1 MKALLLMDFQQDF
14 SGFGALATSNANTVL
29 QQAQHYLQQDF
40 QLCIGSQNWIPAN
53 HTLFAANHYFRYPK
67 QLVSIHEKEE
77 RLWPIYGVQE
87 SFGADWM
94 MGFPVEQLDVTLQK
108 GMNANLAPY
117 SCFTPASNFD
127 LHAYLSEHHIS
138 SLVLGGFLTEFAV
151 YHTAL
156 DALQLSYQVTVV
168 KSLCAAANLD
178 SDKDSEA
185 IFDALEKV
193 GVQLVP

>member
-1 MKALLLMDFQQDF
+1 MKALLLIDFQQDF
-14 SGFGALATSNANTVL
+14 SGFGALATAGADRVL

-40 QLCIGSQNWIPAN
+40 QLRIGSQNWIPAT
-53 HTLFAANHYFRYPK
+53 HTFFAANHYFRYPK
-67 QLVSIHEKEE
+67 QLVTIQEKEA

-94 MGFPVEQLDVTLQK
+94 MGFPVEQLDKTLQK
-108 GMNANLAPY
+108 GMDASLAPY

-138 SLVLGGFLTEFAV
+138 ALVLGGFLTEFAV

-156 DALQLSYQVTVV
+156 DALQLGYQVTVV
-168 KSLCAAANLD
+168 KSLCAAANLEG
-178 SDKDSEA
+178 DKDAEA
-185 IFDALEKV
+185 VFDALEV
-193 GVQLVP
+193 AGVQLIP